1 MMMFFS
7 FFSERIVNGRVDIF
21 QEKKCLSCS
30 FFCVFISITEDCGTT
45 GHKEQEEL
53 EVQEEEET
61 EQ

>member
-1 MMMFFS
+1 MF
-7 FFSERIVNGRVDIF
+7 EL
-21 QEKKCLSCS
+21 KKV
-30 FFCVFISITEDCGTT
+30 FFCFVLFISITEDCGTT